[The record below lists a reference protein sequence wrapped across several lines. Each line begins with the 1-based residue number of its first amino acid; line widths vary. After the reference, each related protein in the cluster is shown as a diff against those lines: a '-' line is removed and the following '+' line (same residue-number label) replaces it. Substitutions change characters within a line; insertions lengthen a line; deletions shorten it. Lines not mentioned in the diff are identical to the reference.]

1 MERYGRLLIAVPMG
15 CLVSIAA
22 IWMIAGT
29 RAARSD
35 PIVMSTEVTTD
46 DHYLWLPLVAKDY
59 TVQYRWGDWIITGTE
74 AVGNATIFMNGN
86 VIVENGGS
94 LTLTEV
100 VLTMDCSYEGE
111 YGILANPGSSLSIYS
126 STIRPFDQ
134 ESTLAFI
141 VDDAQLVLRNNEIHG
156 VGWLHEEW
164 LPALEALHQ
173 EEQIPPRE
181 GMWISADGAIVE
193 GNTIYHK
200 ESSGIRLQEGGG
212 ALITANEIV
221 FEGWGESR
229 GGIDIDHSHGN
240 TITRNYL
247 RKQIHPICLDGSWN
261 NLVAENEITLKSH
274 STGIVVQEGSGNNVI
289 ANNTIAMDPTAEW
302 A

>member
-1 MERYGRLLIAVPMG
+1 MSVLIG
-15 CLVSIAA
+15 CTVSIAG

-29 RAARSD
+29 KAAGSD
-35 PIVMSTEVTTD
+35 PAVMSTEVPED
-46 DHYLWLPLVAKDY
+46 DHYLWLPLVAENY
-59 TVQYRWGDWIITGTE
+59 TIQYRLGDWIVTGTE
-74 AVGNATIFMNGN
+74 VVRDAAIFMRANI
-86 VIVENGGS
+86 IVEMGGS
-94 LTLTEV
+94 LTLQEV
-100 VLTMDCSYEGE
+100 ALTMDCSYEGE
-111 YGILANPGSSLSIYS
+111 YGIFANPGSSLGIYDS
-126 STIRPFDQ
+126 VIGPSDQ
-134 ESTLAFI
+134 EDTFALR
-141 VDDAQLVLRNNEIHG
+141 VDSAQLVLKNNEIRG
-156 VGWLHEEW
+156 VARPLGSPW
-164 LPALEALHQ
+164 Q
-173 EEQIPPRE
+173 EGDSPRE
-181 GMWISADGAIVE
+181 GIWISADGAVVE

-240 TITRNYL
+240 TITRNSL

-274 STGIVVQEGSGNNVI
+274 STGIVVQEGSGNNII
-289 ANNTIAMDPTAEW
+289 ANNTIAMDPTAEG

>member
-1 MERYGRLLIAVPMG
+1 MERYRRLLMAVPIG
-15 CLVSIAA
+15 CLISLAA

-29 RAARSD
+29 RAVHSD
-35 PIVMSTEVTTD
+35 LIVMSTEVPTD
-46 DHYLWLPLVAKDY
+46 DRYLWLPLVAKNY
-59 TVQYRWGDWIITGTE
+59 TVQYRWGDWIVTGAE
-74 AVGNATIFMNGN
+74 AVEKATIFMNGN

-111 YGILANPGSSLSIYS
+111 YGILANPGSSLSIYN
-126 STIRPFDQ
+126 STIRPLDQ
-134 ESTLAFI
+134 ESTLAFV
-141 VDDAQLVLRNNEIHG
+141 VDDAQLVLRNNEIQG
-156 VGWLHEEW
+156 VGWLPD
-164 LPALEALHQ
+164 LKALHQ
-173 EEQIPPRE
+173 EDELPPRD
-181 GMWISADGAIVE
+181 GIWISADGAIVE

-200 ESSGIRLQEGGG
+200 ESSGIRLQGGGG
-212 ALITANEIV
+212 ALITANKIV

-240 TITRNYL
+240 TITRNHL

-289 ANNTIAMDPTAEW
+289 ASNTIAMDPTAES